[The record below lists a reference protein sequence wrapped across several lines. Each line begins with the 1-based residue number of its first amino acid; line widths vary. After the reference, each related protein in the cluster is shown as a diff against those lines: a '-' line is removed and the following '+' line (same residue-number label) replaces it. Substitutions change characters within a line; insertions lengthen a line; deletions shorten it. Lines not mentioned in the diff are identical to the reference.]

1 MYVDIKLNIK
11 CIVLLGIIGGLVHVI
26 NNKNMTI
33 SRLEK
38 ENIDL
43 RAVKGE

>member
-1 MYVDIKLNIK
+1 MYVDIKLNIQS
-11 CIVLLGIIGGLVHVI
+11 IVLLGIIGGLVHVI
-26 NNKNMTI
+26 NKKNMTI

-38 ENIDL
+38 ENIEL